1 LPNQAG
7 ASMIDGMTDI
17 RMESDGQD
25 IFIVLDGIKIAKRG
39 KHGTAQAGQWVS
51 LEPGYRVLDH
61 GYPKRLVIEHH
72 GVKVQ

>member
-1 LPNQAG
+1 MVA
-7 ASMIDGMTDI
+7 GMTDI